1 MTEQQTIREIC
12 ETALEAI
19 VNADT
24 SSERIDIQEDAMDV
38 LCAIPITSANSEQ
51 LRDVI
56 SRLDM
61 TDVSGDI
68 TDGIWSQTGGMDA
81 MEDSGDI
88 AHSVWMED

>member
-19 VNADT
+19 ANADT

-38 LCAIPITSANSEQ
+38 LCAIPATHANSDA
-51 LRDVI
+51 LDDAVY
-56 SRLDM
+56 RLDM
-61 TDVSGDI
+61 TDVSGCN
-68 TDGIWSQTGGMDA
+68 TDGIWAQTGGMDA
-81 MEDSGDI
+81 IEDAGDI